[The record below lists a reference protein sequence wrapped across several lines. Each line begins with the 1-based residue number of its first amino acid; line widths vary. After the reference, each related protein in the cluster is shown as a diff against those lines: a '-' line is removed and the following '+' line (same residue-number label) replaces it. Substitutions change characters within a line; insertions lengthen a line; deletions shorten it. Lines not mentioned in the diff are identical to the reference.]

1 MLPSFRKTN
10 IRDFRFKQW
19 TLDIKRVIG
28 MNSFWAMERAPPSS
42 RVDSNSVDRM
52 CVVCIHSAGVA
63 WMHLDRINVEFYNGF
78 NQKQIKYN
86 LILVQLYSSRHKM
99 ISRCN

>member
-28 MNSFWAMERAPPSS
+28 MNNFWAMERAPPSS
-42 RVDSNSVDRM
+42 RVDSNCVDRM
-52 CVVCIHSAGVA
+52 CVVCIHSADVA

>member
-1 MLPSFRKTN
+1 MD
-10 IRDFRFKQW
+10 IRHQKSDRDEQFLGYGESASK
-19 TLDIKRVIG
+19 
-28 MNSFWAMERAPPSS
+28 S

-63 WMHLDRINVEFYNGF
+63 WMHLDRLSAEFYNGF

-86 LILVQLYSSRHKM
+86 LILVQFYSSRHQ
-99 ISRCN
+99 ILSRCN